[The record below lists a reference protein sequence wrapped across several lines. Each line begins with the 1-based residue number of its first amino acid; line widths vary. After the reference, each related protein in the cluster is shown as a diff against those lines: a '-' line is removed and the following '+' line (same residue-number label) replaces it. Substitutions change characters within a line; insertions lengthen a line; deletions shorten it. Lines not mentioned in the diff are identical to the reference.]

1 MTARKKLLG
10 DLMGRFSKVS
20 EPEPNDAVLAELT
33 LLRERVPGLTGTLVA
48 SSDGLLIAHDLPSEI
63 EPTGMAAL
71 SASQLA
77 LSHRLA
83 STALGGGF
91 HEVVVR
97 GTGGH
102 VVVYA
107 ADWSSLTVL
116 AGPEVNVGRLH
127 LESRPAAR
135 AIADHLGILT
145 GKHSK
150 DRTNTNGKE

>member
-20 EPEPNDAVLAELT
+20 ISEPEPDAAVLAELKA
-33 LLRERVPGLTGTLVA
+33 LRERIPGLIGALVA
-48 SSDGLLIAHDLPSEI
+48 SGDGLLIAHDLPAQI

-77 LSHRLA
+77 LSERLVD
-83 STALGGGF
+83 TAVGGGF

-97 GTGGH
+97 GAGGH

-107 ADWSSLTVL
+107 ADWTSLTVL
-116 AGPEVNVGRLH
+116 AEPGVNVGRLH

-135 AIADHLGILT
+135 AIADHLTSRSGR
-145 GKHSK
+145 HHA
-150 DRTNTNGKE
+150 DRTS